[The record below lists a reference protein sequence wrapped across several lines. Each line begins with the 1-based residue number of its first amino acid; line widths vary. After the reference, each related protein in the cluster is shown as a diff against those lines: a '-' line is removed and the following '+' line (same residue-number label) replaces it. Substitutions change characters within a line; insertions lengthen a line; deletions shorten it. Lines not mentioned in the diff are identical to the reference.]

1 MKYDLLIV
9 RYGEIGTKGQNRG
22 AFEKRLAD
30 NVRDCLE
37 KNAIKYSRV
46 VWPKGRILIEGVN
59 APKAAKALKRV
70 FGIVSTS
77 PALVAGTDLDSLN
90 KAADSL
96 AEDAGLGPKKSFK
109 IEARRNDKTTP
120 LNSIQMNHLVGEHV
134 LEKFKAKVDVH
145 EPDLTVY
152 IETLQGKALLFTEK
166 VNGFGGLPLGIEG
179 AVECTA
185 ATKDDALAC
194 WMLMKRG
201 CWPVI
206 KGKSAYEKVIDAFSY
221 GKPAEAKPLAIVS
234 GKAPAKKKGKQ
245 VTFHPLVGLGK
256 KERELLWKEAME
268 ALK

>member
-1 MKYDLLIV
+1 MNYDLLIV

-22 AFEKRLAD
+22 FFEKRLAD
-30 NVRDCLE
+30 NVKDCLE
-37 KNAIKYSRV
+37 KNKTPYSKII
-46 VWPKGRILIEGVN
+46 WPKGRLLIEGVD
-59 APKAAKALKRV
+59 APKAAKTLRRV

-77 PALVAGTDLDSLN
+77 PALVTGTDLESLN

-96 AEDAGLGPKKSFK
+96 AENAKLGPKKTFK

-134 LEKFKAKVDVH
+134 LEKFKCRVDVH
-145 EPDLTVY
+145 EPDLTIY

-166 VNGFGGLPLGIEG
+166 VPGFGGLPLGIEG

-185 ATKDDALAC
+185 ATKGDALAC

-201 CWPVI
+201 CWPAL
-206 KGKSAYEKVIDAFSY
+206 KGKGAYKKVIDAFSY
-221 GKPAEAKPLAIVS
+221 GKPVESRPLATVS

-256 KERELLWKEAME
+256 KEKEALWKAAME